1 MDKKVKLSHESCK
14 NNELLGKLSSN
25 LVSSYLVYF
34 DEIFNLM
41 MDELLEDEV
50 IYLNHL

>member
-1 MDKKVKLSHESCK
+1 MSSH
-14 NNELLGKLSSN
+14 

-34 DEIFNLM
+34 DEIFDMM
-41 MDELLEDEV
+41 MDEILEDEV